1 MYSNS
6 NNSSVYSEVN
16 MKIEIIEIK
25 NGSVDVNN
33 IDTYNKLQKELNFI
47 RKRLDCATSPL
58 FKTDYFRLGDY
69 GSSTACEN
77 KNYIILSDGRSKF
90 DEKLKQDVIDFLT
103 AKFVEQMNKVITQMN
118 DLIK

>member
-1 MYSNS
+1 
-6 NNSSVYSEVN
+6 

-33 IDTYNKLQKELNFI
+33 IDTYNELQKKLNFI
-47 RKRLDCATSPL
+47 RKRLNCVTSPL

-77 KNYIILSDGRSKF
+77 RNYIILSDDRS
-90 DEKLKQDVIDFLT
+90 DMDDKLKQDVIDFLT
-103 AKFVEQMNKVITQMN
+103 AKFIERMNKVITQMN

>member
-1 MYSNS
+1 
-6 NNSSVYSEVN
+6 
-16 MKIEIIEIK
+16 MKILELK

-33 IDTYNKLQKELNFI
+33 IDTYNELQKKLNFI
-47 RKRLDCATSPL
+47 RKRLNCVTSPL
-58 FKTDYFRLGDY
+58 FKADYFKLGDY

-77 KNYIILSDGRSKF
+77 RNYIILSDDRSKF

-103 AKFVEQMNKVITQMN
+103 AKFAEQMNKIITQMN